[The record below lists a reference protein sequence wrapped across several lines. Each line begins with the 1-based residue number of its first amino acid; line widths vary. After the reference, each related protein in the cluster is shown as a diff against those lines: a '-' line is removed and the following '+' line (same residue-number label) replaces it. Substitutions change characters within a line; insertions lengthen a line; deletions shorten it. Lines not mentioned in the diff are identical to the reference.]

1 MPQRYDEMFKKQIVR
16 LRIEEGQSMKSI
28 MEEYG
33 ISKSSIIKWCK
44 EFREECQNN
53 FSVRV
58 QKSVFEALLGRKKY
72 TRLIEESQ
80 RIIDPSTDSLRIYI
94 LDSIINVYT
103 WGLGERKEEDCV
115 IL

>member
-1 MPQRYDEMFKKQIVR
+1 MREKECIVLIIYDIVDNKQRNKMVKCLER
-16 LRIEEGQSMKSI
+16 
-28 MEEYG
+28 YG
-33 ISKSSIIKWCK
+33 
-44 EFREECQNN
+44 
-53 FSVRV
+53 VRV
-58 QKSVFEALLGRKKY
+58 QKSAFEALLGRKKY

-103 WGLGERKEEDCV
+103 WGLGERKEKDCV

>member
-1 MPQRYDEMFKKQIVR
+1 MREKECIVLIIYDIVDNKQRNKMVKCLER
-16 LRIEEGQSMKSI
+16 
-28 MEEYG
+28 YG
-33 ISKSSIIKWCK
+33 
-44 EFREECQNN
+44 
-53 FSVRV
+53 VRV
-58 QKSVFEALLGRKKY
+58 QKSAFEALLGRKKY